1 MKNNYLLEYSDTFS
15 LNEKIKEITN
25 DKITNYAYTTYDLE
39 EHTLDTIL
47 EDLDTISFLDEG
59 KIIIVKHIELLSSD
73 DKTTNKLLKYLENS
87 VEANILILTSN
98 KLDNRKKIT
107 KDLKNKMKYIKLETN
122 PMDIIKRLLKNYKY
136 SNDIINLII
145 DYTNSNI
152 DAIYKECEKIVT
164 YQSEKK
170 EIKIDEIKKIVYK
183 HKTDENQILFD
194 LIKYIS
200 LKDKKNSMIKYKI
213 LKEQHIDDMA
223 IIGLLES
230 QLRLMFQTALL
241 KEDKLSKNEI
251 AKYLDIHP
259 FRIEKTLELLSST
272 PKNEVRK
279 LIQDLAELDYKI
291 KSGKLSSKDFFE
303 MFIINL

>member
-25 DKITNYAYTTYDLE
+25 DKTTNYAYTTYDLE

-122 PMDIIKRLLKNYKY
+122 PMDIIKK
-136 SNDIINLII
+136 
-145 DYTNSNI
+145 
-152 DAIYKECEKIVT
+152 
-164 YQSEKK
+164 
-170 EIKIDEIKKIVYK
+170 
-183 HKTDENQILFD
+183 
-194 LIKYIS
+194 
-200 LKDKKNSMIKYKI
+200 
-213 LKEQHIDDMA
+213 
-223 IIGLLES
+223 
-230 QLRLMFQTALL
+230 
-241 KEDKLSKNEI
+241 
-251 AKYLDIHP
+251 
-259 FRIEKTLELLSST
+259 
-272 PKNEVRK
+272 
-279 LIQDLAELDYKI
+279 
-291 KSGKLSSKDFFE
+291 
-303 MFIINL
+303 